1 MGLTLDEYRK
11 MKKEGRVKWD
21 ANTVRGSQKEITD
34 FLTAAAGTNS
44 RNFDK
49 NKEVFGALSAKKRYL
64 QAYVNSL
71 KGTEGYEQ
79 ARDTFTELNTAYNK
93 AGDYFKSIKNGQ
105 EITDGVKKM
114 TAYGAGAGIGAAA
127 TAEKSVPA
135 ETRLE
140 ALQKEREKIN
150 SEISGRRY
158 QGSGA
163 AQETSDLKKQLES
176 YDRRIEE
183 TRQEIAG
190 NAERDAEVNERERN
204 VRLKAK
210 YGGLGYKQ
218 LLNAYSHTEN
228 DAERAYLKGAIEKEM
243 TENQSPEI
251 IKASIRELESQSE
264 ADSRRA
270 AGAQPYDGAEKLKQG
285 SIAHIQKMYGDEIS
299 LLKSILPKAERLE
312 KKNRYMLSKYAED
325 FEESSKLIEEKPIK
339 NVMGSPVTV
348 VGNQKREDR
357 DELDKKKYMTDEE
370 QAVYNYLYN
379 KKGLENAD
387 DFVRTIEPD
396 LNERMTRTQE
406 EKARE
411 LADSGFWGGLAA
423 SVQSLGFNLASGGGV
438 IEDIVRQATGQELD
452 TKSVWHL
459 PANLRNAERETVEK
473 NIDNPLMK
481 KLYGALMSTA
491 DSAVNMLITK
501 GAGTV
506 AGAFGAGTEAA
517 EKIATGIGSFIFSSQ
532 AATQEV
538 IEAKAKGLDDGQAVG
553 LGIIHGLAEYISEKY
568 SIEQILSDPDIWYKA
583 IAKAGFAEG
592 SEEVASNWITRPF
605 DLMIEGDKNENIR
618 RYNEYLKQGYSKTE
632 AVTKLLG
639 DFVTEDTEAFAAGAL
654 SGVGM
659 SGASRGYNYISEKIS
674 EAHEKHLDKKAF
686 ISFCDKLAK
695 EAETMPDYEAAKAEL
710 IEQAKNSGIKKA
722 VKMAERFEQQL
733 ETLKSADIANLMY
746 VMETEKAEPA
756 AAETETVTEKAE
768 PETEKVEPETEKTE
782 PAAAKVEPETEK
794 TGPAAAKVEPETAK
808 TETAGGN
815 KTEML
820 GGRYY
825 SDGQRVID
833 GEKLQVHPFGRSN
846 KEGIW
851 AYSIKNGDKTFKL
864 TMVESSEREQGA
876 NDNTVTF
883 KTEDGRTV
891 TSDEITFLS
900 RDMQLIADYAKNF
913 DTLGARAAFS
923 SFESYKEHAGEK
935 ADTGEYLKNFEKAY
949 QLGQRGVSYDA
960 AKSYKS
966 RGLEAVERVIGAT
979 AARYAVNS
987 GMYDIDERISFESG
1001 RRVRLRMP
1009 GQKSGAGSRVELDF
1023 SEGYEKSYTDAQK
1036 ELLQAIAIK
1045 TGRNIVLTDK
1055 LTDANGVYD
1064 PKDGKI
1070 YISAEADS
1078 GDYMIATALHE
1089 AVHGL
1094 RDADPEAY
1102 GVLEGFITNYLE
1114 EKGVSIDRLID
1125 DINERWGRR
1134 DDAAAM
1140 EELVCQTVMAVA
1152 SDEAALRKAVE
1163 CRENKGLLRKAL
1175 DAVKKI
1181 AQGVRDFIKGV
1192 SDGTRHNLQAQPW
1205 VDDLNAL
1212 DRLAEELSRALDSER
1227 AGIETFEQKNNTHD
1241 GVRYSFGGVK
1251 AQTADNS
1258 SLKTAEDMERSGKD
1272 SEIIRRETGWHRG
1285 YDGKWRFEIDDSE
1298 MKIKDRIF
1306 TAGTLDEL
1314 IEHDRLF
1321 KAYPKLKNLRY
1332 EFERI
1337 KGGARGYIFADDSGI
1352 ILDDM
1357 LRRDALQ
1364 GNSDKLKKILIHEI
1378 QHYIQH
1384 NEKFAGGTNPQYEK
1398 AHGQETVFNNEQ
1410 KAYKKLIKAVK
1421 DNYDNASSTEED
1433 WKTADQLDEIISK
1446 AKELDPK
1453 SPDFSFNMSNS
1464 LIKIV
1469 EASGNEDVITAF
1481 QDWIDARY
1489 DADLFDRSPDLWAS
1503 NRYID
1508 SAGEIE
1514 ARDSSERLNLSEEE
1528 RKAKRPDIDK
1538 DKVVI
1543 ADNGEISEARI
1554 YGVPKNRVFPPYNE
1568 SQSDANEWAMRWAR
1582 KSDVNTGDQRL
1593 ATYRGRWYII
1603 EKFDDTPYGYQ
1614 IIRYVKNKDVDR
1626 VKKELEERYGRNKA
1640 EKMEGTIDEIG
1651 ISRREQLENGEER
1664 YDFDAAIF
1672 EHSGESDK
1680 IFGLDRY
1687 EKDRR
1692 GAQFNADESAVGSNE
1707 DRQGNGTSGLED
1719 NNDLRFAVD
1728 DSINDELLELD
1739 EELFWEDNRKY
1750 IDEFIKADPESSVLA
1765 IYNSISKTAE
1775 GVIRGFKGVRL
1786 KDKDHR
1792 SIARQIMR
1800 KYDIKAAISP
1810 DAEERI
1816 AERIERFVK
1825 DVRSGD
1831 GAEFFELLN
1840 ELASD
1845 CKTFIAESGHFDKSW
1860 MQEERETLLD
1870 MLKGRTLIIRN
1881 YEESQ
1886 ILENFGGMKGL
1897 RRAFLG
1903 KVNVGYERNL
1913 DNIRNPAYIEEI
1925 AEAFGEQFAA
1935 LVDDSEKDSFEGWT
1949 WLDRMLNST
1958 LKPKFVNPFY
1968 DGVRESADTAAVEM
1982 AFEMTN
1988 GVVKK
1993 ISEAA
1998 ARDKTADKK
2007 SIIELKEKNALAF
2020 SEKEALAKA
2029 KAEKYKKL
2037 AEEEKQRRIEQRK
2050 RYIERID
2057 NAREYSAE
2065 QRQKMQKRLNRLNRE
2080 YEKYKGSWL
2089 EEKKSAREEYIEARE
2104 KVRYRKLLAKE
2115 LGRMTKMLDGKTNN
2129 NQYIPEQ
2136 LKAPVLGLLSA
2147 FEVETPGGKR
2157 LPHYWQSFKSL
2168 DDVGARLDE
2177 LLDEYKRLK
2186 SAKPAENVFGDMF
2199 NADGME
2205 FDEELYNG
2213 LENLKEQ
2220 VRGKNVYALN
2230 SNDLKG
2236 IYEGIRALDAQL
2248 KAAAQVIIDGKTAFA
2263 KQAAADAVD
2272 ETLAFK
2278 DRSKGA
2284 RSLLN
2289 AAVSWHLD
2297 PVRFGRFLSGYNDDH
2312 VVAKLFRDLHE
2323 GDKKRVRIIY
2333 KAFTEIERTLGS
2345 EFTGKERRALQ
2356 IKDVEQFDFRDR
2368 KTKERVKITDG
2379 MLLSIYLTNR
2389 QKAGH
2394 RHLVNDKFDH
2404 YTVIPD
2410 LDMLNRDNIPVIGN
2424 VVSELSNSKS
2434 RARDPQ
2440 FRHEVRFTEEDL
2452 TQINSYIEHNERL
2465 MKLADA
2471 ISEVFNGQIK
2481 DEINKVSL
2489 QRYGKM
2495 IATVS
2500 EYFPIVTDRL
2510 DPNKKYRTEI
2520 GDSLRDLRVKSR
2532 SFTKNRS
2539 FSYNAIVIDDVLSV
2553 FARHVQETAEY
2564 CGMLMPVENFKRIY
2578 TISGGDMT
2586 LEGALAEKFGGS
2598 AGKYIAHLMDDI
2610 QKPKDMRDENILVR
2624 AGGHLMGSVLMLNPG
2639 ATIKQFAAYPTA
2651 FKYFGITNVSK
2662 AIPASVIKGK
2672 KLVEKYSEYTP
2683 YMWYRENGN
2692 GTVVADVS
2700 RQLSLR
2706 NKSNNFFDIM
2716 GKTDKFVV
2724 NSLLY
2729 AAQEHVR
2736 KKRGDLAFDSE
2747 EFKQEVARQ
2756 FENAIDESQPNNM
2769 LTSKPQFVR
2778 NDTLRTLSLNA
2789 FLSQNMAMGNGV
2801 IDSVLELAVRTN
2813 EFRALKTEESKKA
2826 FAAAVKKFFSHSF
2839 GVVLSGAFLSALKQ
2853 IADLFIY
2860 HKWDDTKD
2868 EEGKTAWDKI
2878 AGRWFGDFIESV
2890 AGAFAQG
2897 DFIVNTIGSIVSG
2910 DAGRYNSLSVMSLGK
2925 LDELVKSVQQGNYLK
2940 FYGAVMD
2947 MSGLPLLGG
2956 NNIQRLLKGTSL
2968 TAKDIILGNAY
2979 PIGAGYTVFKNNGEL
2994 DTKALSY
3001 HVVER
3006 MKNGEKNKAEDYVKL
3021 WREDIVSNKGKSAED
3036 ANAEIKDK
3044 LAEALAESDDDVTEM
3059 AVARENES
3067 YGEYDK
3073 LFEKVTGYGFDPADV
3088 EKAADKALTLIRKE
3102 IKENGAED
3110 IEAELE
3116 RRGFNSEAVRKLM
3129 KKWRLDNINEL
3140 MEDVF
3145 DKEEASPFDDT
3156 SSGKAVQYTVRDGFN
3171 ALKNGDDTLDDIRE
3185 YVVEHSESISTAE
3198 EFDKRIRS
3206 GTYVNPLIKEY
3217 LEALDGKDEE
3227 RRSELKKQLVNIFG
3241 SWNEASGA
3249 IKKYQK
3255 RVGQ

>member
-49 NKEVFGALSAKKRYL
+49 NKEAFGALSAKKRYL

-228 DAERAYLKGAIEKEM
+228 DAERAYLKSAIEKEM
-243 TENQSPEI
+243 TENHSPEI

-379 KKGLENAD
+379 KKGLETAD

-473 NIDNPLMK
+473 NIEDPLMK
-481 KLYGALMSTA
+481 KLYGVLMSTA

-768 PETEKVEPETEKTE
+768 PAAAETEPETEKAE

-794 TGPAAAKVEPETAK
+794 TGPAAARTE
-808 TETAGGN
+808 TETADTETAPGI
-815 KTEML
+815 KTEKL
-820 GGRYY
+820 NGRYY

-935 ADTGEYLKNFEKAY
+935 ADTGEYLKTFEKAY

-979 AARYAVNS
+979 AARFAVNA
-987 GMYDIDERISFESG
+987 GVNDRQEQLSFESQS
-1001 RRVRLRMP
+1001 RVRLSKTGQSSGTAP
-1009 GQKSGAGSRVELDF
+1009 GVELDI
-1023 SEGYEKSYTDAQK
+1023 TDGSGFELSDGQK
-1036 ELLQAIAIK
+1036 QILQAVAEK
-1045 TGRNIVLTDK
+1045 TGRSVVVSDK
-1055 LTDANGVYD
+1055 LEPNANGLYD

-1070 YISAEADS
+1070 YVSADVENS
-1078 GDYMIATALHE
+1078 EYMTAVALHE

-1134 DDAAAM
+1134 DDTAAM

-1152 SDEAALRKAVE
+1152 TDENALKTAIE
-1163 CRENKGLLRKAL
+1163 CEKNRGLLERAL

-1181 AQGVRDFIKGV
+1181 AESVKRFIKGV
-1192 SDGTRHNLQAQPW
+1192 ASDGRTINRNNLQAQPW
-1205 VDDLNAL
+1205 IKDAQAL
-1212 DRLAEELSRALDSER
+1212 DRLAQELSKALDAQRESL
-1227 AGIETFEQKNNTHD
+1227 ETFEQKKDTPG
-1241 GVRYSFGGVK
+1241 GVRYSIADSVTDDNGNVYENVVVLDTDIFHGVK
-1251 AQTADNS
+1251 PRYWNKVLNSFVYDNLEGRKITAFDDDNNEITIEFARKNERVQKDGAKRS
-1258 SLKTAEDMERSGKD
+1258 HKVIEKLARKT
-1272 SEIIRRETGWHRG
+1272 
-1285 YDGKWRFEIDDSE
+1285 
-1298 MKIKDRIF
+1298 DRNSQQ
-1306 TAGTLDEL
+1306 AVAHAKEL
-1314 IEHDRLF
+1314 IEVSKEL
-1321 KAYPKLKNLRY
+1321 PG
-1332 EFERI
+1332 ESGERNH
-1337 KGGARGYIFADDSGI
+1337 
-1352 ILDDM
+1352 
-1357 LRRDALQ
+1357 Q
-1364 GNSDKLKKILIHEI
+1364 
-1378 QHYIQH
+1378 
-1384 NEKFAGGTNPQYEK
+1384 
-1398 AHGQETVFNNEQ
+1398 
-1410 KAYKKLIKAVK
+1410 
-1421 DNYDNASSTEED
+1421 
-1433 WKTADQLDEIISK
+1433 WLDENGWTFRSAYIMTEDGKIYSANLNIAHTK
-1446 AKELDPK
+1446 DGRSILYDINKITDIGHGDVPSDSERRRG
-1453 SPDFSFNMSNS
+1453 SRINPD
-1464 LIKIV
+1464 I
-1469 EASGNEDVITAF
+1469 GNESVAHF
-1481 QDWIDARY
+1481 GKNVN
-1489 DADLFDRSPDLWAS
+1489 PKKKK
-1503 NRYID
+1503 
-1508 SAGEIE
+1508 
-1514 ARDSSERLNLSEEE
+1514 
-1528 RKAKRPDIDK
+1528 RK
-1538 DKVVI
+1538 
-1543 ADNGEISEARI
+1543 N
-1554 YGVPKNRVFPPYNE
+1554 
-1568 SQSDANEWAMRWAR
+1568 
-1582 KSDVNTGDQRL
+1582 
-1593 ATYRGRWYII
+1593 
-1603 EKFDDTPYGYQ
+1603 
-1614 IIRYVKNKDVDR
+1614 
-1626 VKKELEERYGRNKA
+1626 
-1640 EKMEGTIDEIG
+1640 
-1651 ISRREQLENGEER
+1651 
-1664 YDFDAAIF
+1664 
-1672 EHSGESDK
+1672 
-1680 IFGLDRY
+1680 
-1687 EKDRR
+1687 
-1692 GAQFNADESAVGSNE
+1692 
-1707 DRQGNGTSGLED
+1707 
-1719 NNDLRFAVD
+1719 FAVD

-1816 AERIERFVK
+1816 AERVERFVK

-1845 CKTFIAESGHFDKSW
+1845 CKTFIAESGHFDNSW

-1881 YEESQ
+1881 YEEDQ

-2007 SIIELKEKNALAF
+2007 SIRELKEKNALAF

-2624 AGGHLMGSVLMLNPG
+2624 AGGHLMSSVLMLNPG

-2692 GTVVADVS
+2692 GAVVADVS

-2706 NKSNNFFDIM
+2706 NKINNFFDIM

-2778 NDTLRTLSLNA
+2778 NNTLRTLSLNA

-2813 EFRALKTEESKKA
+2813 EFRTLKTEESKKA

-2853 IADLFIY
+2853 IADLLIY

-2878 AGRWFGDFIESV
+2878 AGRWFGDFVESV

-2897 DFIVNTIGSIVSG
+2897 DFIVNTIASIFSG
-2910 DAGRYNSLSVMSLGK
+2910 DPGRYNSLSVRSLGK

-3006 MKNGEKNKAEDYVKL
+3006 IKNGEKNKAEDYVKL

-3067 YGEYDK
+3067 YGEYDR
-3073 LFEKVTGYGFDPADV
+3073 LFEKITGYGFDPADV

-3129 KKWRLDNINEL
+3129 KKWRFDNINEL

-3255 RVGQ
+3255 KVGQ